1 MFLILTCHTG
11 VTVKT
16 RFNVATFRKRA
27 GKWQVQIR
35 RSGSKPVSKT
45 FHLKSDASK
54 WAREN
59 EIAIDRGDNQLGD
72 CSLEKMR
79 LRDLLIRYVKEI
91 TPKKKSFIQET
102 NRLGQLIRHEVSEI
116 PLSKMTSGHFSQF
129 RDSRLKGRGPQAVR
143 HELNVLSHAI
153 KTAMIEWDYPI
164 QLNPLDNIKK
174 PAIPKGRDRR
184 LNKGELEKLEA
195 GASLGQS
202 EYLFSL
208 ISFAIE
214 TGMRKGEI
222 LNLKWDDIDFQGRVV
237 LLEETKNGHA
247 RTVPLNSRAIKI
259 LKMRPK
265 DQDIYPFNI
274 RESRLRSAWI
284 KLLKRVGISD
294 LHFHDLRH
302 EAISRLFEQGLS
314 IPEVAL
320 ISGHRDPRMLFKYT
334 HLRARDV
341 VKKLK

>member
-1 MFLILTCHTG
+1 MR
-11 VTVKT
+11 T
-16 RFNVATFRKRA
+16 RFSMATIRKR
-27 GKWQVQIR
+27 GKKWQVQVR
-35 RSGSKPVSKT
+35 RNGCKHLSKT
-45 FHLKSDASK
+45 FHFKIDAEK
-54 WAREN
+54 WARKT
-59 EIAIDRGDNQLGD
+59 EIAVDRGENLYAVVH
-72 CSLEKMR
+72 LENTS
-79 LRDLLIRYVKEI
+79 LRDLLIRYMKEI
-91 TPKKKSFIQET
+91 TPKKKSRVQET
-102 NRLGQLIRHEVSEI
+102 NRLGQLIRHEVSKI

-129 RDSRLKGRGPQAVR
+129 RDSRLKERGPQAVR

-153 KTAMIEWDYPI
+153 KTAMMEWDYPI

-195 GASLGQS
+195 AASLGQS
-202 EYLFSL
+202 DYLFPL
-208 ISFAIE
+208 ICFAME

-222 LNLKWDDIDFQGRVV
+222 LNLKWGDIDFQGRVA
-237 LLEETKNGHA
+237 LLEETKNGST
-247 RTVPLNSRAIKI
+247 RTVPLSSHAIKI
-259 LKMRPK
+259 LKMRPR
-265 DQDIYPFNI
+265 DSDIFPFNI
-274 RESRLRSAWI
+274 SEARLHSAWI
-284 KLLKRVGISD
+284 KLLKRVDICD

-341 VKKLK
+341 VKN